1 MLFIL
6 AARAV
11 FCVFLF
17 VGPSQSSVISRYSD
31 FNVARLFGRQDDA
44 PGNSGRCLPSCD
56 LGTCGNG
63 GSCSVGST
71 LSPRYLDLDAS
82 SNASSYLETTS
93 ALEKR
98 LFTYKAGS
106 TKKSDY
112 SGNKTPK
119 RSEVDAYI
127 PAVNRGGERKYYKDP
142 LPTVQLTGDG
152 GLQDERAIV
161 VASTR
166 GVWMSHLWESYS
178 NGRDAEGDNPDTPD
192 DKAFSQRVLSFLK
205 GEPVE
210 EPVGN
215 GYKDYIA
222 PAGPGIDADLFNRKS
237 TDQTSIYIFTPCND
251 ESTTANGC
259 KLKYPNRY
267 GMNGEVRDTIA
278 SIFGVRRPRIV
289 LVPYIRLNT
298 LNPNEDA
305 ELGTNSRGA
314 VLFQYDPNSDGDGQ
328 KAWRLF
334 LEKRF
339 QYQKVG

>member
-11 FCVFLF
+11 FCLFLF

-112 SGNKTPK
+112 SGNKAPK

-152 GLQDERAIV
+152 GLQDERAVSQQRTFGDEPFQIISTGVHGCTVIV

-237 TDQTSIYIFTPCND
+237 TD
-251 ESTTANGC
+251 
-259 KLKYPNRY
+259 
-267 GMNGEVRDTIA
+267 
-278 SIFGVRRPRIV
+278 
-289 LVPYIRLNT
+289 
-298 LNPNEDA
+298 
-305 ELGTNSRGA
+305 
-314 VLFQYDPNSDGDGQ
+314 
-328 KAWRLF
+328 
-334 LEKRF
+334 
-339 QYQKVG
+339 